1 MTASSFYP
9 DVSFGPLLSATFLE
23 RPNRFLVIARLAG
36 RRVRVA
42 SRDPGRL
49 HGLLVPGAEILVA
62 PAPAA
67 GARRR
72 TRYTLTLV
80 RRGRRWVCLVPALAN
95 RILES
100 ALRRG
105 GVPGLE
111 GARILRREVLRGR
124 SRFDFLLSYNG
135 SRLLTEI
142 KSVTF
147 VTRRRA
153 LFPDAPT
160 VRGVRHVRELMPY
173 RRGALVIFLVQR
185 SDADLVTPFAA
196 RDPAFAAVV
205 ATAVRA
211 GVRVLAFACRVTRKG
226 VRLVRAIPV
235 RL

>member
-9 DVSFGPLLSATFLE
+9 DVSFGPLRSATFLE

-49 HGLLVPGAEILVA
+49 HGLLVPGAEILLA
-62 PAPAA
+62 PAAA

-111 GARILRREVLRGR
+111 GARILRREVPRGR

-160 VRGVRHVRELMPY
+160 VRGVRHVRELLPHG
-173 RRGALVIFLVQR
+173 RGALVVFLVQR
-185 SDADLVTPFAA
+185 SDADWVTPFAA
-196 RDPAFAAVV
+196 RDPAFAAVL
-205 ATAVRA
+205 AAAVRA
-211 GVRVLAFACRVTRKG
+211 GVRVLAYACRVTRRG

>member
-49 HGLLVPGAEILVA
+49 HGLLVPGAEILV
-62 PAPAA
+62 APAA

-160 VRGVRHVRELMPY
+160 VRGVRHVRELMAY
-173 RRGALVIFLVQR
+173 RRGALVVFVVQR
-185 SDADLVTPFAA
+185 SDADSVTPFAA
-196 RDPAFAAVV
+196 RDPAFAAVL
-205 ATAVRA
+205 AAAVKA